1 MLGVKTS
8 RTTNQAA
15 TTVDLGHIPRLW
27 HVTVFIQGRER
38 SAGLA
43 KNYHVPYL

>member
-1 MLGVKTS
+1 MKTS
-8 RTTNQAA
+8 RT
-15 TTVDLGHIPRLW
+15 TTVDLGHIPRLLARDYC
-27 HVTVFIQGRER
+27 VQGRER